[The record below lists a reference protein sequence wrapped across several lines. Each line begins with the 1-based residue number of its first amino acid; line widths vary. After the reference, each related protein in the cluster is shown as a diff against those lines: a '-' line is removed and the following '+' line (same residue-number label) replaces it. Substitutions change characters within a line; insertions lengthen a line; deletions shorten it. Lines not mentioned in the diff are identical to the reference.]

1 MSNDQTAEQNARTA
15 MDFLNAFTSGDVAK
29 AWSLTTDDFRWTL
42 MDKRMGGGE
51 PAAFSRD
58 DYIRMVSAYG
68 GIFPQGIRMEFEAPL
83 AGKDRVAVEARSEG
97 LMTNG
102 VTYRNLY
109 VFMLRFSGGRISGIK
124 EYLDSGYAH
133 ATLDPVT
140 AKSAASRIG

>member
-1 MSNDQTAEQNARTA
+1 MSTDQTAEQNGRTA
-15 MDFLNAFTSGDVAK
+15 MEFLNAFTSGDIAK

-58 DYIRMVSAYG
+58 EYIQMVSAYG
-68 GIFPQGIRMEFEAPL
+68 GIFPQGIKMEFEAPL
-83 AGKDRVAVEARSEG
+83 AGQDRVAIEARSEG
-97 LMTNG
+97 LVSTG
-102 VTYRNLY
+102 ETYRNLY

-133 ATLDPVT
+133 KTLDPAM
-140 AKSAASRIG
+140 AK

>member
-1 MSNDQTAEQNARTA
+1 MSTDQTAEQNGRTA
-15 MDFLNAFTSGDVAK
+15 MEFLNAFTSGDIAK

-58 DYIRMVSAYG
+58 EYIKMVSAYG
-68 GIFPQGIRMEFEAPL
+68 GIFPQGIKMEFEAPL
-83 AGKDRVAVEARSEG
+83 AGQDRVAIEARSEG
-97 LMTNG
+97 LVSTG
-102 VTYRNLY
+102 ETYRNLY

-133 ATLDPVT
+133 KTLDPAM
-140 AKSAASRIG
+140 AK